1 MYTGNSDPNK
11 NNLFWSADG
20 VNFQPLSSVAAAIT
34 SIYCEISEEDAAKL
48 WAMIEGLEIV
58 PRKDI

>member
-1 MYTGNSDPNK
+1 MYTGNSDPNE
-11 NNLFWSADG
+11 NGLFWSTDG
-20 VNFQPLSSVAAAIT
+20 VNFHQLSSTVAAIT

-58 PRKDI
+58 PRKDM